1 MADKLTERGHKD
13 GPARAAMIACL
24 FALPGIALAP
34 LMESITAAWVLL
46 AIYLF
51 FISSYATLGL
61 LSVGAVSGS
70 AVKGQMTAFF
80 ALLMM
85 ISGIL
90 GPQITAGFTDFV
102 FMDESKLNWSV
113 ALTGGLTLPIA
124 MFLFFLSLPHIRKS
138 IDRLED

>member
-1 MADKLTERGHKD
+1 M
-13 GPARAAMIACL
+13 
-24 FALPGIALAP
+24 
-34 LMESITAAWVLL
+34 
-46 AIYLF
+46 
-51 FISSYATLGL
+51 
-61 LSVGAVSGS
+61 GAVSCS

-124 MFLFFLSLPHIRKS
+124 IFLFFVSLPHIRDS
-138 IDRLED
+138 IDRLKE